1 MKTNRIKTLLTAVLL
16 SLCASVSAYDFT
28 VDGLYYNIVSLEDL
42 TCEITY
48 GDKVDEYHGT
58 YSGDIVIPETV
69 TYNNKTLT
77 VVGINSNAFYMCSEL
92 SSITIPNTVT
102 YIDSGA
108 FRDCKAIT
116 SIIIPSSVT
125 YIGVWTFEGCESL
138 NNIVFEDGNETL
150 EWENINPS
158 IYEVYSIFYDCPIDS
173 LYIGR
178 NFKREYDNW
187 WYGLF
192 EDSSVKKLTIGN
204 TVTKI
209 ESSSFSGCKNLTE
222 VSLGNSVTT
231 IGESAFYDCENLT
244 KVSLGNSVTTIGESA
259 FRNCDNLTEISLPN
273 SVTTIGESAFQN
285 CENLTEISLPN
296 SVTTIGQFAFY
307 DCDNLTK
314 VSLGNSVTKIG
325 DFAFKDCE
333 NLTEISLGKSVAEI
347 GSGALTGCSNLTTIY
362 SLNPTPPTFES
373 DEFTNK
379 QYINMNV
386 YVAKGSLA
394 AYQTADIWKNFWNL
408 QEYSTDT
415 GIGNITVDGVQEN
428 KIYDLQGRKQD
439 APQHGI
445 NIINGKKVLVK

>member
-77 VVGINSNAFYMCSEL
+77 VVKIGENAFYYCSEL
-92 SSITIPNTVT
+92 SSVTIPQTVT
-102 YIDSGA
+102 YIGSEA
-108 FRDCKAIT
+108 FKGCVAIT
-116 SIIIPSSVT
+116 SITIPSSVT
-125 YIGVWTFEGCESL
+125 FIGYWVFGNCISL
-138 NNIVFEDGNETL
+138 NNIVFEDGDKTL
-150 EWENINPS
+150 EWDNKNS
-158 IYEVYSIFYDCPIDS
+158 SFTIFYGCPIDS

-178 NFKREYDNW
+178 NFKGTTYFQT
-187 WYGLF
+187 GLF
-192 EDSSVKKLTIGN
+192 ENSSVKKLIVGN
-204 TVTKI
+204 TVTEI
-209 ESSSFSGCKNLTE
+209 ENRSFYGCEKLTE
-222 VSLGNSVTT
+222 ISLGNSVTT
-231 IGESAFYDCENLT
+231 IGESAFQ
-244 KVSLGNSVTTIGESA
+244 
-259 FRNCDNLTEISLPN
+259 NCDNLTEISLPN
-273 SVTTIGESAFQN
+273 SITTIGKSAFSD
-285 CENLTEISLPN
+285 CDNLTKISLPN
-296 SVTTIGQFAFY
+296 SVTTIGQFAFS
-307 DCDNLTK
+307 DCDNL
-314 VSLGNSVTKIG
+314 
-325 DFAFKDCE
+325 A
-333 NLTEISLGKSVAEI
+333 EISLGKSVAEI
-347 GSGALTGCSNLTTIY
+347 GSGVLSRCENLTTIY

-415 GIGNITVDGVQEN
+415 GIGNITFDGVQEN
-428 KIYDLQGRKQD
+428 NIYDLQGRKQD

>member
-28 VDGLYYNIVSLEDL
+28 VDGLYYNIVSLENL

-48 GDKVDEYHGT
+48 GDNGNK

-77 VVGINSNAFYMCSEL
+77 VVGIDSYAFYYCSEL
-92 SSITIPNTVT
+92 SSVIIPQTVT
-102 YIDSGA
+102 YIGSEA
-108 FRDCKAIT
+108 FEGCGAIT
-116 SIIIPSSVT
+116 SITIPSSVT
-125 YIGVWTFEGCESL
+125 FIGYWAFGNCISL
-138 NNIVFEDGNETL
+138 NNIVFEDGDKTL
-150 EWENINPS
+150 EWEYYYNNCA
-158 IYEVYSIFYDCPIDS
+158 IFDGCPIDS
-173 LYIGR
+173 LYLGR
-178 NFKREYDNW
+178 NLKRTDEYYA
-187 WYGLF
+187 YGLF
-192 EDSSVKKLTIGN
+192 EDSSVKKLIVGN
-204 TVTKI
+204 TVTEI
-209 ESSSFSGCKNLTE
+209 ENRSFYGCEKLTE
-222 VSLGNSVTT
+222 ISLGNSVTT
-231 IGESAFYDCENLT
+231 IGERAF
-244 KVSLGNSVTTIGESA
+244 S
-259 FRNCDNLTEISLPN
+259 NCD
-273 SVTTIGESAFQN
+273 
-285 CENLTEISLPN
+285 NLTEISLPN
-296 SVTTIGQFAFY
+296 SVTTIGQFAFS
-307 DCDNLTK
+307 DCD
-314 VSLGNSVTKIG
+314 
-325 DFAFKDCE
+325 
-333 NLTEISLGKSVAEI
+333 NLTEISLGKSVAGI
-347 GSGALTGCSNLTTIY
+347 GSAALLGCENLTTIY

-415 GIGNITVDGVQEN
+415 GIGNITFDGVQEN

>member
-77 VVGINSNAFYMCSEL
+77 VVKIGEKAFSNCLGL
-92 SSITIPNTVT
+92 SSVTIPQTVT
-102 YIDSGA
+102 YIGSQA
-108 FRDCKAIT
+108 FMGCGTIT
-116 SIIIPSSVT
+116 GITIPSSVT
-125 YIGVWTFEGCESL
+125 FIGYKAFGNCISL
-138 NNIVFEDGNETL
+138 NNIVFEDGDKTL
-150 EWENINPS
+150 EWDN
-158 IYEVYSIFYDCPIDS
+158 YSSTTNFYGCPIDS
-173 LYIGR
+173 LYLGR
-178 NFKREYDNW
+178 NLKCTDEYYA
-187 WYGLF
+187 YGLF
-192 EDSSVKKLTIGN
+192 QDSSVKKLIVGN
-204 TVTKI
+204 TVTEI
-209 ESSSFSGCKNLTE
+209 EESSFFRCSKLKEISLGNSITTIGNSAFYDCDNLTE
-222 VSLGNSVTT
+222 ISLGNSITTIGEGAFYDCDNLTEISLPNSVTT
-231 IGESAFYDCENLT
+231 IGRGAFYDCENLT
-244 KVSLGNSVTTIGESA
+244 KVSLGNSVTTIG
-259 FRNCDNLTEISLPN
+259 
-273 SVTTIGESAFQN
+273 
-285 CENLTEISLPN
+285 
-296 SVTTIGQFAFY
+296 QFAFSG
-307 DCDNLTK
+307 CD
-314 VSLGNSVTKIG
+314 
-325 DFAFKDCE
+325 

-347 GSGALTGCSNLTTIY
+347 GSGVLTGCSNLTTIY

-415 GIGNITVDGVQEN
+415 GIGNITFDGVQEN
-428 KIYDLQGRKQD
+428 NIYDLQGRKQD

>member
-77 VVGINSNAFYMCSEL
+77 VVKIGENAFYYCSEL
-92 SSITIPNTVT
+92 SSVIIPQTVT
-102 YIDSGA
+102 YIGSQA
-108 FRDCKAIT
+108 FMGCGAIT
-116 SIIIPSSVT
+116 SITIPSSVT
-125 YIGVWTFEGCESL
+125 FIGHWVFTNCISL
-138 NNIVFEDGNETL
+138 NNIVFEDGDKTL
-150 EWENINPS
+150 EWDNYFS
-158 IYEVYSIFYDCPIDS
+158 ATIFYGCLIDS
-173 LYIGR
+173 LYLGR
-178 NFKREYDNW
+178 NLKRTDEY
-187 WYGLF
+187 YAHGPF
-192 EDSSVKKLTIGN
+192 EDSSVKKLVVGN
-204 TVTKI
+204 TVTEI
-209 ESSSFSGCKNLTE
+209 EEYSFFRCSKLKE
-222 VSLGNSVTT
+222 ISLGNSITT
-231 IGESAFYDCENLT
+231 IGQYAFAD
-244 KVSLGNSVTTIGESA
+244 
-259 FRNCDNLTEISLPN
+259 CDNLTEISLPN
-273 SVTTIGESAFQN
+273 SVTTIGESAF
-285 CENLTEISLPN
+285 
-296 SVTTIGQFAFY
+296 Y
-307 DCDNLTK
+307 DCENLTK

-347 GSGALTGCSNLTTIY
+347 GSGVLTGCSNLTTIY

-394 AYQTADIWKNFWNL
+394 AYQTADIRKNFWNL

-428 KIYDLQGRKQD
+428 KIYDLQGRKLD

>member
-48 GDKVDEYHGT
+48 GDIVDEYHGT

-77 VVGINSNAFYMCSEL
+77 VVKIGEYAFYYCSEL
-92 SSITIPNTVT
+92 SSVTIPNTVT
-102 YIDSGA
+102 YIDSNA
-108 FRDCKAIT
+108 FVECGAIT
-116 SIIIPSSVT
+116 SITIPSSVT
-125 YIGVWTFEGCESL
+125 SIGRMAFYECKSL
-138 NNIVFEDGNETL
+138 NNIVFEDGDKTL
-150 EWENINPS
+150 EWG
-158 IYEVYSIFYDCPIDS
+158 YSYYSNCAIFDGCPIDS
-173 LYIGR
+173 LYLGR
-178 NFKREYDNW
+178 NLKRTDEYDT
-187 WYGLF
+187 YGLF
-192 EDSSVKKLTIGN
+192 EDSSVKKLIVGN
-204 TVTKI
+204 TVTEI
-209 ESSSFSGCKNLTE
+209 EEYSFFRCSKLKEISLGNSITTIGQYAFADCDNLTE
-222 VSLGNSVTT
+222 ISLPNSVTTIGQFAFSNCDNLTEISLPNSVTT

-244 KVSLGNSVTTIGESA
+244 KVSLGNSVT
-259 FRNCDNLTEISLPN
+259 
-273 SVTTIGESAFQN
+273 
-285 CENLTEISLPN
+285 
-296 SVTTIGQFAFY
+296 
-307 DCDNLTK
+307 
-314 VSLGNSVTKIG
+314 KIG
-325 DFAFKDCE
+325 DLAFKDCE

-347 GSGALTGCSNLTTIY
+347 GSGVLTGCSNLTTIY

>member
-77 VVGINSNAFYMCSEL
+77 VVKIGENAFYYCSEL
-92 SSITIPNTVT
+92 SSVIIPQTVT
-102 YIDSGA
+102 YIGSQA
-108 FRDCKAIT
+108 FMGCGAIT
-116 SIIIPSSVT
+116 GITIPSSVT
-125 YIGVWTFEGCESL
+125 FIGYRVFTNCISL
-138 NNIVFEDGNETL
+138 NNIVFEDGDKTL
-150 EWENINPS
+150 EWDN
-158 IYEVYSIFYDCPIDS
+158 YSSTTIFYGCPIDS
-173 LYIGR
+173 LYLGR
-178 NFKREYDNW
+178 NLKRTDYYA
-187 WYGLF
+187 YGLF
-192 EDSSVKKLTIGN
+192 EDSSVKKLIVGN
-204 TVTKI
+204 TVTEI
-209 ESSSFSGCKNLTE
+209 ENRSFYGCEKLTE
-222 VSLGNSVTT
+222 ISLGNSVTT
-231 IGESAFYDCENLT
+231 IGQFAFSD
-244 KVSLGNSVTTIGESA
+244 
-259 FRNCDNLTEISLPN
+259 CDNLTEISLPN
-273 SVTTIGESAFQN
+273 SVTTIGESAF
-285 CENLTEISLPN
+285 
-296 SVTTIGQFAFY
+296 Y
-307 DCDNLTK
+307 DCENLTK

-347 GSGALTGCSNLTTIY
+347 GSGVLSRCENLTTIY

-386 YVAKGSLA
+386 YIAKGSLA

>member
-1 MKTNRIKTLLTAVLL
+1 MKKNRIKTLLTTALL

-48 GDKVDEYHGT
+48 NYN
-58 YSGDIVIPETV
+58 GDIHSGHFVIPEKV

-77 VVGINSNAFYMCSEL
+77 VVGINSNAFYKCSEL

-108 FRDCKAIT
+108 FRNCKAIT

-158 IYEVYSIFYDCPIDS
+158 SYEVYSIFYDCPIDS

-209 ESSSFSGCKNLTE
+209 ESSSFSGCKNMTEVSFGDSVTTIGSNSFSGCDNLTE
-222 VSLGNSVTT
+222 VSLGNSVTM
-231 IGESAFYDCENLT
+231 IGSGAFD
-244 KVSLGNSVTTIGESA
+244 
-259 FRNCDNLTEISLPN
+259 NCR
-273 SVTTIGESAFQN
+273 
-285 CENLTEISLPN
+285 
-296 SVTTIGQFAFY
+296 
-307 DCDNLTK
+307 K
-314 VSLGNSVTKIG
+314 
-325 DFAFKDCE
+325 
-333 NLTEISLGKSVAEI
+333 LTEISLGKSVANI
-347 GSGALTGCSNLTTIY
+347 SSFALSGCENLTTIY
-362 SLNPTPPTFES
+362 SFNPTPPTFTYGYA
-373 DEFTNK
+373 DFTNK
-379 QYINMNV
+379 QYINVNV
-386 YVAKGSLA
+386 YVPKGSLA
-394 AYQTADIWKNFWNL
+394 AYQTADVWKNFWNI
-408 QEYSTDT
+408 QEYSPET
-415 GIGNITVDGVQEN
+415 GIESITVDNGQKNRV
-428 KIYDLQGRKQD
+428 YDLQGRKLET
-439 APQHGI
+439 PQHGI
-445 NIINGKKVLVK
+445 NIINGKKVLIK

>member
-77 VVGINSNAFYMCSEL
+77 VVKIGEKAFSNCLGL
-92 SSITIPNTVT
+92 SSVTIPQTVT
-102 YIDSGA
+102 YIGSQA
-108 FRDCKAIT
+108 FIGCGTIT
-116 SIIIPSSVT
+116 GITIPSSVT
-125 YIGVWTFEGCESL
+125 FIGYKAFGNCISL
-138 NNIVFEDGNETL
+138 NNIVFEDGDKTL
-150 EWENINPS
+150 EWDNS
-158 IYEVYSIFYDCPIDS
+158 DHSLTIFYGCPIDS
-173 LYIGR
+173 LYLGR
-178 NFKREYDNW
+178 NLKRTDEYYA
-187 WYGLF
+187 YGLF
-192 EDSSVKKLTIGN
+192 MDSSVKKLIVGN
-204 TVTKI
+204 TVTEI
-209 ESSSFSGCKNLTE
+209 ENWSFYGCEKLTEISLGNSITTIGEGAFYDCDNLTE
-222 VSLGNSVTT
+222 ISLPNSVTT
-231 IGESAFYDCENLT
+231 IGRGAFYDCENLT
-244 KVSLGNSVTTIGESA
+244 KVSLGNSVT
-259 FRNCDNLTEISLPN
+259 
-273 SVTTIGESAFQN
+273 
-285 CENLTEISLPN
+285 
-296 SVTTIGQFAFY
+296 
-307 DCDNLTK
+307 
-314 VSLGNSVTKIG
+314 KIG
-325 DFAFKDCE
+325 DLAFKDCE
-333 NLTEISLGKSVAEI
+333 NLTEISLGKSVAGI

-415 GIGNITVDGVQEN
+415 GIGNITFDGVQEN
-428 KIYDLQGRKQD
+428 NIYDLQGRKQD